1 MPLTFSSLFHVV
13 FFFSSLCLLS
23 LLLFPTSSSSVCDQ
37 FFVLCLI
44 CLPSFCFFL
53 SFFLYLLAFFLLC
66 LSSFSSSFW
75 WFCVAIFFPEVGFG
89 RLLSNGYQRRL
100 PVCPVDRLSVVSLHG
115 CYPATRCR
123 HSAAVPPIA
132 TTLGQSPPPLGCCS
146 TNRRHSRLLFGQ
158 SPANLRHHLAAVRPP
173 LSRCR
178 SAVIRRYSAA
188 TRQRMK
194 YKMMVMMIIM
204 MVMVIILMTIFG
216 RHSLTPSRDKQSKA
230 NAGLL
235 RSHGIYMLLAS
246 HSHHTISVQ
255 FCGQMSWPAM
265 ATKVSKFLMHHPICI
280 CGDEKAENF
289 IVMY

>member
-1 MPLTFSSLFHVV
+1 
-13 FFFSSLCLLS
+13 
-23 LLLFPTSSSSVCDQ
+23 
-37 FFVLCLI
+37 
-44 CLPSFCFFL
+44 
-53 SFFLYLLAFFLLC
+53 
-66 LSSFSSSFW
+66 
-75 WFCVAIFFPEVGFG
+75 
-89 RLLSNGYQRRL
+89 
-100 PVCPVDRLSVVSLHG
+100 
-115 CYPATRCR
+115 
-123 HSAAVPPIA
+123 
-132 TTLGQSPPPLGCCS
+132 
-146 TNRRHSRLLFGQ
+146 
-158 SPANLRHHLAAVRPP
+158 
-173 LSRCR
+173 
-178 SAVIRRYSAA
+178 
-188 TRQRMK
+188 MK

>member
-23 LLLFPTSSSSVCDQ
+23 LVLFPTSSSSVYDQ
-37 FFVLCLI
+37 FFVLYLI
-44 CLPSFCFFL
+44 CLPSFCFFFL

-75 WFCVAIFFPEVGFG
+75 WFCVAMFFSRG
-89 RLLSNGYQRRL
+89 RLWPFAIQWLSETC
-100 PVCPVDRLSVVSLHG
+100 VCPVDRLSVVSVHG
-115 CYPATRCR
+115 HLYVKNCWA
-123 HSAAVPPIA
+123 IA
-132 TTLGQSPPPLGCCS
+132 RRPPPFGCCS
-146 TNRRHSRLLFGQ
+146 TNR
-158 SPANLRHHLAAVRPP
+158 RHHLAAVRPP

-178 SAVIRRYSAA
+178 STVIRRYSVA

-194 YKMMVMMIIM
+194 YKMKVMMIIM